1 MTGHG
6 NLSERSTRREA
17 ADVGGSVAGCESV
30 CAGTAVCV
38 VRSRT
43 VREEGVYVA
52 SYEIGALCSRVDAN
66 NGCMCSEVGWCGIL
80 ISALPVSDRCI
91 EWISQSRQIFVS
103 MI

>member
-43 VREEGVYVA
+43 VREEGV
-52 SYEIGALCSRVDAN
+52 
-66 NGCMCSEVGWCGIL
+66 
-80 ISALPVSDRCI
+80 
-91 EWISQSRQIFVS
+91 
-103 MI
+103 